1 MGFHGITPLFLC
13 LPKKKPH
20 SDGAKHCHH
29 PHLGFEEGSDFSKK
43 ARIHPCPWLFFAA
56 VMTTGRYFKPNMA
69 GFSIATTGVI
79 TVVSQ
84 WVIKNAVSYF
94 LKQHQLAWSRST
106 IEQSLTSIIQLDVS
120 HKSPWISWIWLL
132 KGPSNHLNQHTLW
145 WTNILLWKIT
155 IFHGKIHYKW
165 PIFHCY
171 VEFTRG

>member
-56 VMTTGRYFKPNMA
+56 VMTTADILSQTWLDFR
-69 GFSIATTGVI
+69 ATTGVI
-79 TVVSQ
+79 TVVYQ
-84 WVIKNAVSYF
+84 WVMKNAVSYF
-94 LKQHQLAWSRST
+94 LKQHQFAWSRST

-120 HKSPWISWIWLL
+120 CIAMNIMNLVAERPIKSM
-132 KGPSNHLNQHTLW
+132 KSNHLNHFKST
-145 WTNILLWKIT
+145 
-155 IFHGKIHYKW
+155 
-165 PIFHCY
+165 
-171 VEFTRG
+171 